1 MQVNKHCRLV
11 FHCQGQLGLAL
22 AIEGLT
28 TGTKK
33 KQLRRNL
40 NLLNVNLEKNGQF
53 IFRGY
58 ALTNKIRQCIV
69 VCVKKAVDQTFLL
82 KDVFI

>member
-40 NLLNVNLEKNGQF
+40 NLLNVILEKYGLFPRLCFDKQ
-53 IFRGY
+53 IQTMHCC
-58 ALTNKIRQCIV
+58 LCE
-69 VCVKKAVDQTFLL
+69 KAVDQTFLL